1 MFYYLI
7 PSALVS
13 PLAAA
18 CVILITGSKRLENFA
33 KPLSLVAVGLLIT
46 ISLSHL
52 LPEAMEE
59 SSDPHTIG
67 FTVLIAVLVLIGIEM
82 FCSSHSHHDNALAK
96 GAAGLLS
103 GTFLHAFCDGIILA
117 SSYLVDVHLGIAV
130 TAAILIHEVP
140 QEIGDYVILLDCGMS
155 RTGAF
160 SISLISGL
168 GALCGVTS
176 GYFLL
181 DTVQGLLPYA
191 LAISASSFIYV
202 SLCDLLPRLYKSQNQ
217 HKMIYRFF
225 FLLLGVI
232 AALLISHHH

>member
-7 PSALVS
+7 PSAVIA
-13 PLAAA
+13 PFAAA
-18 CVILITGSKRLENFA
+18 FIILITGSKRLENFA
-33 KPLSLVAVGLLIT
+33 KPLSLIAVGLLIT

-59 SSDPHTIG
+59 SLNPHSIG

-82 FCSSHSHHDNALAK
+82 FFNSHSHKENVLSK
-96 GAAGLLS
+96 GAAGLLC
-103 GTFLHAFCDGIILA
+103 GTFLHAFCDGIILV
-117 SSYLVDVHLGIAV
+117 SSYLVDIHLGLAV

-155 RTGAF
+155 RTQAF
-160 SISLISGL
+160 SISLISGC
-168 GALCGVTS
+168 GAICGAIL

-181 DTVQGLLPYA
+181 DTVKGLLPYA
-191 LAISASSFIYV
+191 LAVSASSFIYV

-217 HKMIYRFF
+217 QKMLYRFF
-225 FLLLGVI
+225 FLLIGVI

>member
-7 PSALVS
+7 PSALLS

-18 CVILITGSKRLENFA
+18 LIILLTGSKRLENFA
-33 KPLSLVAVGLLIT
+33 KPLSLIAVGLLIT

-59 SSDPHTIG
+59 STDPHSIG
-67 FTVLIAVLVLIGIEM
+67 FTVLIAVLVLIAVEM
-82 FCSSHSHHDNALAK
+82 FFNSHSHKENALSK
-96 GAAGLLS
+96 GAAGLLC
-103 GTFLHAFCDGIILA
+103 GTFLHAFCDGIILV
-117 SSYLVDVHLGIAV
+117 SSYLVDIHLGMAV

-140 QEIGDYVILLDCGMS
+140 QEIGDYVILLDCGMT
-155 RTGAF
+155 RTQAF
-160 SISLISGL
+160 SISFISGC
-168 GALCGVTS
+168 GAFCGAVL

-181 DTVQGLLPYA
+181 DTVKGLLPYA
-191 LAISASSFIYV
+191 LAVSASSFIYV

-217 HKMIYRFF
+217 QKMIYRFF

>member
-7 PSALVS
+7 PSAVIA

-18 CVILITGSKRLENFA
+18 FIILITGSKRLENFA
-33 KPLSLVAVGLLIT
+33 KPLSLIAVGLLIT

-59 SSDPHTIG
+59 STDPHSIG
-67 FTVLIAVLVLIGIEM
+67 FTVLIAVLVLIAVEM
-82 FCSSHSHHDNALAK
+82 FFNSHSHKENALSK
-96 GAAGLLS
+96 GAAGLLC
-103 GTFLHAFCDGIILA
+103 GTFLHAFCDGIILV
-117 SSYLVDVHLGIAV
+117 SSYLVDIHLGMAV

-140 QEIGDYVILLDCGMS
+140 QEIGDYVILLDCGMT
-155 RTGAF
+155 RTQAF
-160 SISLISGL
+160 SISFISGCGTFC
-168 GALCGVTS
+168 GAVL

-181 DTVQGLLPYA
+181 DTVKGLLPYA
-191 LAISASSFIYV
+191 LAVSASSFIYV

-217 HKMIYRFF
+217 QKMIYRFF

>member
-7 PSALVS
+7 PSAVIA

-18 CVILITGSKRLENFA
+18 FIILITGSKRLENFA
-33 KPLSLVAVGLLIT
+33 KPLSLIAVGLLIT

-59 SSDPHTIG
+59 STDPHSIG
-67 FTVLIAVLVLIGIEM
+67 FTVLIAVLVLIAVEM
-82 FCSSHSHHDNALAK
+82 FFNSHSHKENALSK
-96 GAAGLLS
+96 GAAGLLC
-103 GTFLHAFCDGIILA
+103 GTFLHAFCDGIILV
-117 SSYLVDVHLGIAV
+117 SSYLVDIHLGMAV

-140 QEIGDYVILLDCGMS
+140 QEIGDYVILLDCGMT
-155 RTGAF
+155 RTQAF
-160 SISLISGL
+160 SISFISGC
-168 GALCGVTS
+168 GAFCGAVL

-181 DTVQGLLPYA
+181 DTVKGLLPYA
-191 LAISASSFIYV
+191 LAVSASSFIYV

-217 HKMIYRFF
+217 QKMIYRFF